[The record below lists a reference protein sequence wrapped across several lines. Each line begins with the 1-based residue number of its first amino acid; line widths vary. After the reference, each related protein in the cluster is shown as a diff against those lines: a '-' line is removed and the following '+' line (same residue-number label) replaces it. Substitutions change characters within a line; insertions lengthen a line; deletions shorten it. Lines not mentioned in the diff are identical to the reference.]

1 MAVFNKIL
9 KDCRGGIGTAV
20 LAGILCAAVCLHAGA
35 NGAAICL
42 TELMAGHAAVFNL
55 PGVTFFAAAGTALAA
70 AALYKT
76 KEVFSKS

>member
-1 MAVFNKIL
+1 M
-9 KDCRGGIGTAV
+9 
-20 LAGILCAAVCLHAGA
+20 
-35 NGAAICL
+35 